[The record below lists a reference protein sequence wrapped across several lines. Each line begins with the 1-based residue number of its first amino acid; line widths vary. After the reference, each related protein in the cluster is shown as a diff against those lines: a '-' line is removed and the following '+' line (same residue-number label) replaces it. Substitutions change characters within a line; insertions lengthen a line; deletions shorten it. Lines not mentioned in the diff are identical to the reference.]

1 MIRVSLIYVGITIFL
16 AFVDAVRI
24 KVKWGKQENINHI
37 TSILLGL
44 GGILPAILIA
54 SYRTYIITGK
64 LTYEEYFIFC
74 IFSIVASMCI
84 RLAVFDLFLNLWRI
98 GFKINPTMRLDY
110 ESKTTSSWIDQHLR
124 LSFGQKRGLAVV
136 GYAAVLFV
144 YYKIY

>member
-24 KVKWGKQENINHI
+24 KVKWGKQDNINHI
-37 TSILLGL
+37 ISILLGL

-74 IFSIVASMCI
+74 IFNIGVCLCV
-84 RLAVFDLFLNLWRI
+84 RLAIFDPFLNLWRI
-98 GFKINPTMRLDY
+98 VFKINPTMRLDY
-110 ESKTTSSWIDQHLR
+110 KSKTTSSWIDQHLR
-124 LSFGQKRGLAVV
+124 LSFWQKRGLAVV
-136 GYAAVLFV
+136 GYAAVLFI
-144 YYKIY
+144 YYKIF